1 METGVDGTAPV
12 LRILGLMVKDTKRK
26 RGVFGMGR
34 NSSAA
39 CGALA
44 AWGDCACS
52 GADFTWYGGDDRAV

>member
-34 NSSAA
+34 KNYRIASRDGIHRLHV
-39 CGALA
+39 GALA
-44 AWGDCACS
+44 A
-52 GADFTWYGGDDRAV
+52 